1 MKYFYRNFNIMVLR
15 TQALQLISNYLHDHS
30 QEVFCNSQTSGSVML
45 NIGVPQGS
53 ILGHL
58 LFIIYANDFESNITT
73 ATPYLY
79 AADTTLVSVNSNP
92 DAVET
97 QSQQSYSEAK
107 QWFLMNKMTLNE
119 EKTALQLHF
128 TLKSFTCNDATNHEK
143 FLGVVIDS
151 KLTWNEHISEVA
163 NKLSRQISRVQMKSR
178 AGMALETVNCCAFL
192 KRRLIGA
199 C

>member
-1 MKYFYRNFNIMVLR
+1 LHKSILLEKLQHYGVRS
-15 TQALQLISNYLHDHS
+15 QALQLISNYLHDRS
-30 QEVFCNSQTSGSVML
+30 QEVFYNSQTSGSVML

-53 ILGHL
+53 ILGPL

-79 AADTTLVSVNSNP
+79 ADDTTLVSVNSNP

-119 EKTALQLHF
+119 GKTAQLHF

-151 KLTWNEHISEVA
+151 K
-163 NKLSRQISRVQMKSR
+163 
-178 AGMALETVNCCAFL
+178 
-192 KRRLIGA
+192 
-199 C
+199 

>member
-1 MKYFYRNFNIMVLR
+1 
-15 TQALQLISNYLHDHS
+15 
-30 QEVFCNSQTSGSVML
+30 ML

-53 ILGHL
+53 ILGPL

-79 AADTTLVSVNSNP
+79 ADDTTLVSVNSNP

-119 EKTALQLHF
+119 GKTAQLHL
-128 TLKSFTCNDATNHEK
+128 TLKSFTCNDATNEK

-163 NKLSRQISRVQMKSR
+163 NKLSRQIYLFRSLNEIV
-178 AGMALETVNCCAFL
+178 
-192 KRRLIGA
+192 
-199 C
+199 